1 MSAEEGMC
9 RERLKEMTQGPD
21 RWRGPHVERAGREGI
36 WRGHIEGRDRGSM
49 LRGTWRGVWRLG
61 VEKGL
66 FSLKMSQEHDHV
78 KAREEL
84 K

>member
-1 MSAEEGMC
+1 M
-9 RERLKEMTQGPD
+9 
-21 RWRGPHVERAGREGI
+21 
-36 WRGHIEGRDRGSM
+36 WRGHVEGRDRGSM
-49 LRGTWRGVWRLG
+49 RRGTWRGLWRQG

-66 FSLKMSQEHDHV
+66 FSLKMSQEHDHG

>member
-1 MSAEEGMC
+1 MEGATC
-9 RERLKEMTQGPD
+9 GGG
-21 RWRGPHVERAGREGI
+21 RWRGHLEGH
-36 WRGHIEGRDRGSM
+36 GEGRDKGSM
-49 LRGTWRGVWRLG
+49 LRGTWRGVWRQG

>member
-1 MSAEEGMC
+1 MEG
-9 RERLKEMTQGPD
+9 
-21 RWRGPHVERAGREGI
+21 AGGEGI
-36 WRGHIEGRDRGSM
+36 WRGHGEGRDRGSM
-49 LRGTWRGVWRLG
+49 LRGTWRGVWRQG

-78 KAREEL
+78 KAHEEL